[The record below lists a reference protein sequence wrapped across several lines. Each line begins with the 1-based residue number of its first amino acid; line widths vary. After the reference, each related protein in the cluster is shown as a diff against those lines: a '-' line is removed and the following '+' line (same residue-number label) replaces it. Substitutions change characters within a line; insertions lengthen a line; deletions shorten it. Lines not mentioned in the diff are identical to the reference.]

1 MCTRIWWVRPVSEQT
16 RTRSADIIGTFFY
29 RLGIAGE
36 HPVAIPNPGLGATL
50 ATVIFIMLTIFVVP
64 TLIKTQREA

>member
-1 MCTRIWWVRPVSEQT
+1 MEGPNGPPNYST
-16 RTRSADIIGTFFY
+16 DIIGTFFY

-50 ATVIFIMLTIFVVP
+50 ATVIFVMLTVFVVP